1 VVPNV
6 TENPEG
12 RRKERKARLHG
23 IRYDKSCF
31 DALPAEINFGVDRF
45 DYETD
50 GQSGLS
56 IFPRQTATA

>member
-1 VVPNV
+1 M

-31 DALPAEINFGVDRF
+31 DALPAEINFGIDRF
-45 DYETD
+45 DYETETD